1 MLRLSP
7 ETLKAVIDPEGYYR
21 QTLPALK
28 GKPNSKG
35 WILAICPFHADS
47 DLSLAVNLHNG
58 GFHCFGCGKKGGVI
72 SFHAKLNHLSF
83 RDAIDDLARRYLLA
97 LEN

>member
-1 MLRLSP
+1 MSRISP
-7 ETLKAVIDPEGYYR
+7 ETIKAVIDPESYYR
-21 QTLPALK
+21 AALTWK
-28 GKPNSKG
+28 GRPNGKG

-47 DLSLAVNLHNG
+47 DPSLAVNLHNG
-58 GFHCFGCGKKGGVI
+58 GFHCFGCGKKGDLI

-83 RDAIDDLARRYLLA
+83 RDAINDLARRYLLA